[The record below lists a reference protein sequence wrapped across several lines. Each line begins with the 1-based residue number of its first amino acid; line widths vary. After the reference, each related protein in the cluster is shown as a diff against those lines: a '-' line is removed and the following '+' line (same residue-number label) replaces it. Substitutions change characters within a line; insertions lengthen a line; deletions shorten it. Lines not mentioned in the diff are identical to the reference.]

1 MVEAE
6 KLIGIVK
13 GTKTFFENR
22 AAAGNIRVKGRAD
35 YATQVDD
42 SVQKYLYR
50 EFQNLYPEIKFI
62 GEETYSGEKVE
73 GSMWIVD
80 PVDGRPSP
88 IIPIRTSCILP
99 RQGKAHTKTV
109 KKSA

>member
-50 EFQNLYPEIKFI
+50 EFQNLYPEIKFM
-62 GEETYSGEKVE
+62 SVLFSVKLKF
-73 GSMWIVD
+73 IV
-80 PVDGRPSP
+80 P
-88 IIPIRTSCILP
+88 ILP
-99 RQGKAHTKTV
+99 L
-109 KKSA
+109 